1 MASFISRSLKL
12 GGEYMNLILM
22 GLPGAGKGTQAE
34 KIIDTYGIPHISTGD
49 MFRAAMANQ
58 TEMGVLA

>member
-34 KIIDTYGIPHISTGD
+34 KSLIRMAFHIFLLEICSVQ
-49 MFRAAMANQ
+49 MKMKLPWA
-58 TEMGVLA
+58 